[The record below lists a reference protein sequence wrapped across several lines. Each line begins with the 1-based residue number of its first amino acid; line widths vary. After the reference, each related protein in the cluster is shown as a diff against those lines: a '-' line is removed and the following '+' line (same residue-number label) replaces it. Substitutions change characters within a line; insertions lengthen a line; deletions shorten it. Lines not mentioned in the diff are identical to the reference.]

1 VSLTAFGLIGAQLRG
16 LGPLCSVLGGIVGVT
31 VLAGATGGLAALM
44 WASRHRCR
52 VEELVASLSATCDGA
67 LRAVARRVGAA
78 VCGEAAD
85 PAGEVGLIDDPSD
98 QRDHALGLAGVAGA
112 LALAAANWAA
122 DILALAIAFVA
133 LGLAVPWRGLLLAY
147 AHPAGHERPAAPRLA
162 RCRRRLDG
170 HTWAEN
176 YLGIPGGP
184 LAWSLRHRGQGAGR
198 RTMTGRTRVVRDR

>member
-67 LRAVARRVGAA
+67 LRTVARRVGAGF
-78 VCGEAAD
+78 CGEAAD

-147 AHPAGHERPAAPRLA
+147 AITQLATSVPLLPGSLGVAEGSMATPGQRTTSASQAVRLRGPCATADKER
-162 RCRRRLDG
+162 DV
-170 HTWAEN
+170 
-176 YLGIPGGP
+176 
-184 LAWSLRHRGQGAGR
+184 GR
-198 RTMTGRTRVVRDR
+198 